1 MREDKRTH
9 DIAHAVK
16 GLGQVQTHGLVLL
29 VTQLGDVGVAVGL
42 QGGGASCNHEHG
54 KKKDVVGCGIGGGHR
69 DERTQHEKREAHND
83 AAFVAKLLCHDRG
96 GNCHHEIGTIV
107 GDLQQARLGTRKL
120 EVVGHR
126 AVEGVDQ
133 VHGQAP
139 YKEK

>member
-29 VTQLGDVGVAVGL
+29 VTQLGDVGIAVGL

-54 KKKDVVGCGIGGGHR
+54 KKEHAIGSNIGSRNR
-69 DERTQHEKREAHND
+69 DERTQHEKREAHDD
-83 AAFVAKLLCHDRG
+83 AALVAKLLCHDRSG
-96 GNCHHEIGTIV
+96 DSHHKVGTIV
-107 GDLQQARLGTRKL
+107 GNLQQACLGTRQL